1 MSVKNN
7 EVAIKSEVRIAVIRV
22 ANDITFDSALSST
35 EIKSAVTEALL
46 SGKPLMLSDA
56 RGHEIIVPA
65 DKIGYVEVGEP
76 ASRRVGFGAA

>member
-35 EIKSAVTEALL
+35 EIKNAVTEALL
-46 SGKPLMLSDA
+46 SGKPLLLSDA